1 MHQRLSVGIEVERM
15 LNGKKVVEDK
25 DLTIQKLREELAK
38 ARQTDNDKPRWVE
51 VDNV

>member
-1 MHQRLSVGIEVERM
+1 MNELELLRTHVSKL
-15 LNGKKVVEDK
+15 KKVVEDK